1 MKGKEDV
8 TDVRDVIIIG
18 SGPAGY
24 TAAIYAARARLAPLV
39 FEGSVTAGG
48 ALMQTTDVENFPG
61 FPDGVLGPDL
71 MDSLRKQA
79 ERFGAELVPDD
90 VIEVDLKATP
100 KVVRTHSETY
110 QARSVIVATGSR
122 YRELDAE
129 GEKRLSGHGVS
140 WCATC
145 DGFFF
150 RELDIA
156 VIGGGDSA
164 MEEATF
170 LTRFAKSVTVVHRR
184 DQLRASRI
192 MQDRAL
198 ANPKIK
204 FRWDSEVAEVLG
216 EGKVTGLRLRNTK
229 SGAEDILPVNGV
241 FVAIGHDPRSELFT
255 GQLAMD
261 GEGYLIVQPAV
272 HPHRGGRRVRLRR
285 CGRPHVPPGGHRGRY
300 RVRRGDRRRAV
311 AGGPRPGRAS
321 PGGPQVLNL
330 NPTRTAEGAPT
341 VGATKVVTD
350 ANFDTEVV
358 KNEKPVIVDYWAEW
372 CGPCRQVAPVL
383 EEIAKEHGDKVDV
396 VKLNIEENPQ
406 TAQKYGIML
415 IPTLNV
421 FSGGEV
427 VKQVVGA
434 KSKSALLKELA
445 DFI

>member
-1 MKGKEDV
+1 
-8 TDVRDVIIIG
+8 
-18 SGPAGY
+18 
-24 TAAIYAARARLAPLV
+24 
-39 FEGSVTAGG
+39 
-48 ALMQTTDVENFPG
+48 
-61 FPDGVLGPDL
+61 

-90 VIEVDLKATP
+90 VIEVDLAATP
-100 KVVRTHSETY
+100 KVVKTHSETY
-110 QARSVIVATGSR
+110 QAHSVIVATGSR
-122 YRELDAE
+122 YRELVVA

-150 RELDIA
+150 RDLDIA

-184 DQLRASRI
+184 DQLRASKI
-192 MQDRAL
+192 MQDRAF
-198 ANPKIK
+198 ANPKIT

-229 SGAEDILPVNGV
+229 TGEEDTLEVNGV

-255 GQLAMD
+255 GQLATD
-261 GEGYLIVQPAV
+261 SEGYLKVEHPSTRTGVDGVFACGDVVDHTYRQAVTAAGPAV
-272 HPHRGGRRVRLRR
+272 PPRSTPSGGWRTRRTTSPDSGSNPISLNQ
-285 CGRPHVPPGGHRGRY
+285 P
-300 RVRRGDRRRAV
+300 DR
-311 AGGPRPGRAS
+311 
-321 PGGPQVLNL
+321 
-330 NPTRTAEGAPT
+330 AEGAPT

-358 KNEKPVIVDYWAEW
+358 KNDKPVIVDYWAEW

-383 EEIAKEHGDKVDV
+383 EAIAQEHGDKVDV